1 MIWRKVWRDLWG
13 NKARTFLVILSTTVG
28 VFALGVVFG
37 LSSGM
42 QTRMTE
48 SHQASQFP
56 HIIFYSDRFDQDV
69 ADKIRHEPGV
79 ANTEGEDGISFR
91 WKLEGE
97 TDWRDGLM
105 LARDDYEKQSMNL
118 VELLAGQWP
127 ADSRSSRT
135 LAVERLS
142 SAYFDIPLGTT
153 IIVDYDHKERYLP
166 VKGIIRHTQIYP
178 PQLGGDAVF
187 FATLE
192 TTSWLNNREEGYNR
206 LNLLLETFSDEGAK
220 EASKDIQDRL
230 ERMDVDVGYVEIN
243 DPEIHWMQD
252 QIDSILLILT
262 ILGLLLIGLSG
273 FLIVNVMNAT
283 IAQQVWQIGVMK
295 TIGATTANVIRVYL
309 AMASIYGL
317 LALLIAIPLGAFAA
331 HLLSQWL
338 LNLLNIEVDS
348 FRLMPGVILI
358 QIVIGLVV
366 PLLAALIPVIGG
378 ARITV
383 HKAISTYGLG
393 ASFGASPLDRL
404 FAQIRALPRPLTLSL
419 RNTFRRK
426 ARIALTLIT
435 LVLGGLM
442 FIVVISF
449 QASLNN
455 TLEVLLDD
463 FGFDVAVGFKRLYR
477 QERLVE
483 VTEQVPGVVK
493 AELWS
498 FRAAE
503 LSLDEEEERQVFVR
517 GVPADSVMFRPRII
531 RGRALLPEDDQAILL
546 NNKIATDEGFKVG
559 DQVTLT
565 IEGLESDWTVVGLI
579 INVNNNQSENFVPF
593 DALGRATRT
602 VNRGSSVWV
611 MAEKNDAKS
620 QDALIKDLRDTY
632 ANQHI
637 EASNFESAA
646 RVREI
651 NQAQFD
657 IITNLMLAMAILAA
671 IVGSVGLMS
680 TMSIN
685 VVERA
690 REVGVIRAIGA
701 SSLAVLGIFVSEGV
715 LVGIIS
721 WLLVVPFSYPLARL
735 FSNLIGY
742 SLLEVPLD
750 FSYPMSAVLSW
761 LVIMVVLSALAS
773 LWPALR
779 ATKVSVREALAYE

>member
-42 QTRMTE
+42 QARMTE
-48 SHQASQFP
+48 SHQASHFP
-56 HIIFYSDRFDQDV
+56 HIIFYSDRFDQDT

-79 ANTEGEDGISFR
+79 ADAEGEDGISIR
-91 WKLEGE
+91 WKLDSE

-105 LARDDYEKQSMNL
+105 LARADYENQSMNL
-118 VELLAGQWP
+118 LELLAGQWP

-135 LAVERLS
+135 VAVERLS

-153 IIVDYDHKERYLP
+153 IIVDYDNKERYLP
-166 VKGIIRHTQIYP
+166 VEGIIRHTQIYP

-206 LNLLLETFSDEGAK
+206 LNLLLDTFSDEGAK
-220 EASKDIQDRL
+220 ETSKSIQDRL

-283 IAQQVWQIGVMK
+283 IAQQIWQIGVMK

-309 AMASIYGL
+309 AMVSIYGL
-317 LALLIAIPLGAFAA
+317 LALFVAIPLGAIAA
-331 HLLSQWL
+331 YMLSGWL
-338 LNLLNIEVDS
+338 LNLLNIEVGS
-348 FRLMPGVILI
+348 FHLMPGVILI
-358 QIVIGLVV
+358 QIIIGLLV

-378 ARITV
+378 SRITV

-404 FAQIRALPRPLTLSL
+404 FTQIRALPRPLTLSL

-477 QERLVE
+477 EERLIE

-503 LSLDEEEERQVFVR
+503 LSLAEDEERQVFIR
-517 GVPADSVMFRPRII
+517 GVPTDSVMFRPRIVS
-531 RGRALLPEDDQAILL
+531 GRALLPKDEQAILL
-546 NNKIATDEGFKVG
+546 NNKIATDEGFNVG

-565 IEGLESDWTVVGLI
+565 IEGQELDWTIVGLI

-593 DALGRATRT
+593 DALGRATQT
-602 VNRGSSVWV
+602 VNRGSSVWI
-611 MAEKNDAKS
+611 MAEKNDAES
-620 QDALIKDLRDTY
+620 QEALIKDLRDLYT
-632 ANQHI
+632 NQHI

-671 IVGSVGLMS
+671 IVGSIGLMS

-701 SSLAVLGIFVSEGV
+701 SSLSVLGIFISEGI

-721 WLLVVPFSYPLARL
+721 WLLVVPLSYPIARL
-735 FSNLIGY
+735 FSNLIGI

-750 FSYPMSAVLSW
+750 FSYPISAVISW
-761 LVIMVVLSALAS
+761 LVILVVLSALAS

-779 ATKVSVREALAYE
+779 ATKISVREALAYE